1 MCMLKLAQTTKGLNV
16 WPTYTISK
24 NLIKFYNNVYIYI
37 YIIWIFAFFLESSYV
52 KKKIKEQSIVIL
64 MIKIQHTY
72 LDAWAQ
78 TMYISINYV
87 Y

>member
-37 YIIWIFAFFLESSYV
+37 YNLDICLFLESSYV

-64 MIKIQHTY
+64 MIKIQNTY

-78 TMYISINYV
+78 SMYISINYV

>member
-1 MCMLKLAQTTKGLNV
+1 MLKLAQTTKGLNV

-37 YIIWIFAFFLESSYV
+37 YNLDICLFLESSYV

-64 MIKIQHTY
+64 MIKIQNTY

-78 TMYISINYV
+78 SMYISINYV